1 MPDLGSVSAAIATI
15 RTSIDIAK
23 VIKDSNNSLDEAER
37 KLKIADLISSLAD
50 VKIELAEV
58 QDLLRD
64 KDSEIRDLK
73 EKINEKES
81 LSFDGKFWWKEG
93 DETPF
98 CPICYESDKKLI
110 HLEFNEYAPPKTSS
124 MVSFSADEEHHRCR
138 ICNNKY
144 Y

>member
-15 RTSIDIAK
+15 KTSIDIAK

-73 EKINEKES
+73 EELKEKNKM
-81 LSFDGKFWWKEG
+81 SFDGKLWWKEG
-93 DETPF
+93 DKTPF
-98 CPICYESDKKLI
+98 CTICYEKD
-110 HLEFNEYAPPKTSS
+110 
-124 MVSFSADEEHHRCR
+124 
-138 ICNNKY
+138 NKY
-144 Y
+144 LHLTYIRESEYSSEKYYCMACKADYFI

>member
-1 MPDLGSVSAAIATI
+1 MPDIGSVSAAIATI
-15 RTSIDIAK
+15 KTSIDIAR

-81 LSFDGKFWWKEG
+81 LIFDGKFYWKDG
-93 DETPF
+93 DKVPF
-98 CPICYESDKKLI
+98 CTVCKEKEEKYHHLTYVKNNSWGQELHYCKICKS
-110 HLEFNEYAPPKTSS
+110 EY
-124 MVSFSADEEHHRCR
+124 
-138 ICNNKY
+138 Y
-144 Y
+144 G